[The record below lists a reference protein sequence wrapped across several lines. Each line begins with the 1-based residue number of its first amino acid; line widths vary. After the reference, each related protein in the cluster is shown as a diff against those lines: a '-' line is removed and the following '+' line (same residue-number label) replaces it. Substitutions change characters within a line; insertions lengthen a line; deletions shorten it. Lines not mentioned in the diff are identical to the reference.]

1 MSKQDLMYDLVA
13 EQEHSGLTITTFCV
27 AKDIRL
33 NTFHYW
39 KRKYKEEN
47 SSGTGFIAIAA
58 LSKAGSQPI
67 RLTYP
72 NGVNIHLAAADL
84 SLIAQLIR
92 IG

>member
-13 EQEHSGLTITTFCV
+13 EQERSGLTITAFCE
-27 AKDIRL
+27 ANDIKL

-39 KRKYKEEN
+39 KRKYKEES
-47 SSGTGFIAIAA
+47 SSGSGFIAIPT
-58 LSKAGSQPI
+58 LSRASNQPV

-72 NGVNIHLAAADL
+72 NGVNIHLAVADL

>member
-1 MSKQDLMYDLVA
+1 MSKQELMYNLVV
-13 EQEHSGLTITTFCV
+13 EQEHSGRTITAFC
-27 AKDIRL
+27 AANDIKL

-47 SSGTGFIAIAA
+47 SSGSGFISIPA
-58 LSKAGSQPI
+58 LSEADSYPI

-72 NGVNIHLAAADL
+72 NGVNIHLDVADL